1 MTIVQQ
7 ISCDKARPEVRE
19 ADVQPPGIGQLL

>member
-7 ISCDKARPEVRE
+7 VGCNKAWPEVRE
-19 ADVQPPGIGQLL
+19 ADVHSPGIGQLL

>member
-7 ISCDKARPEVRE
+7 VGSDKAWPEIRE
-19 ADVQPPGIGQLL
+19 ADVESPGIGQLL